1 MKLKIANKLDIR
13 DEQNRYIGCLYR
25 ESSNHPYVFVGNS
38 AALDAKTLR
47 EIADKL
53 DELNAD

>member
-1 MKLKIANKLDIR
+1 VEIR
-13 DEQNRYIGCLYR
+13 DEDGNYMGCLYR
-25 ESSNHPYVFVGNS
+25 ESSKHPYVFVGNS
-38 AALDAKTLR
+38 ADLDAKTLR

>member
-13 DEQNRYIGCLYR
+13 DEDGNYMGCLYR

-38 AALDAKTLR
+38 ADLDAKALR